1 MSARFVSAFAATGF
15 VVMAGCSSQSG
26 PVAVTPS
33 DTCANCRMAVSNP
46 RFAAQVAVPREEPV
60 FYDDIGCLARALS
73 GGTTAFAYVADHRTG
88 EWVRAAEAAY
98 TRVPTIATPM
108 GSHII
113 AHANAESRRQDP
125 AAAGG
130 IAMTAADVFERGTGH
145 GR

>member
-1 MSARFVSAFAATGF
+1 MSARFVNALAATCF

-26 PVAVTPS
+26 PVAVTS
-33 DTCANCRMAVSNP
+33 ADTCANCRMAVSNP

-60 FYDDIGCLARALS
+60 FYDDIGCLAKALS
-73 GGTTAFAYVADHRTG
+73 SGTTTFAYVADHRTG
-88 EWVRAAEAAY
+88 EWVPAAAAIY

-113 AHANAESRRQDP
+113 AHANADSRRQDP
-125 AAAGG
+125 AAASGTS
-130 IAMTAADVFERGTGH
+130 MSAADVFERGTDH